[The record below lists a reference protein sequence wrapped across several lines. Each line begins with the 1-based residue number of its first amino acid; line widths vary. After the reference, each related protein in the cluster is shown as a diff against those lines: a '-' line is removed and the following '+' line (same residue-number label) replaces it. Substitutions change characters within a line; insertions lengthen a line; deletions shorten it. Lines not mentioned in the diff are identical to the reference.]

1 MTGITDLN
9 IAENLVRLINLV
21 SFDVCNVNNIR
32 IIQDVNPLNYVISC
46 PLQDSIPKELHTQL
60 RKALKSQAKKFDVLL
75 GRISLVGEVRISVY
89 KKVLRPPAYVHGESP
104 QDSDS

>member
-9 IAENLVRLINLV
+9 IAETLIRLVNLV
-21 SFDVCNVNNIR
+21 SFDVCDVNSVR

-46 PLQDSIPKELHTQL
+46 PLRDSIPRDLHAPL
-60 RKALKSQAKKFDVLL
+60 RKSLKSQAKKFDVLL
-75 GRISLVGEVRISVY
+75 GRISLVGEIRISVY

-104 QDSDS
+104 QDNDS